1 MLGRVAD
8 MFRVFCLHMW
18 VPVTDLETGELIR

>member
-1 MLGRVAD
+1 MLDRVAD
-8 MFRVFCLHMW
+8 MFRGFCMHMW